1 VISEDVLL
9 FHHAISKL
17 WTLVQVFKMLLMFEV
32 FLKRS
37 RYKRISIRWSVSR
50 LTVHLVWVTKYR
62 YKVLT
67 GDIQKRCREL
77 LIQVCDA
84 EDVRILSGVV
94 SKDHIHIHVEYPPS
108 VSISNLV
115 KRMKGRASRLL
126 QKEFPVLSKRYWG
139 KHLWGIGYG
148 AWSTGNITEEIVQ
161 EYLKRHKS
169 SSNDTEDFKLD

>member
-1 VISEDVLL
+1 MSEYRYGGHTVI
-9 FHHAISKL
+9 
-17 WTLVQVFKMLLMFEV
+17 
-32 FLKRS
+32 
-37 RYKRISIRWSVSR
+37 R

-62 YKVLT
+62 NKVLT
-67 GDIQKRCREL
+67 GDIQKLCREL

-94 SKDHIHIHVEYPPS
+94 SKDHIHIHIEYPPS

-126 QKEFPVLSKRYWG
+126 QKESPVFSKRDWG
-139 KHLWGIGYG
+139 KHLWRISYG
-148 AWSTGNITEEIVQ
+148 AWSSGNITEEIVE

>member
-1 VISEDVLL
+1 MSEY
-9 FHHAISKL
+9 
-17 WTLVQVFKMLLMFEV
+17 
-32 FLKRS
+32 
-37 RYKRISIRWSVSR
+37 RYSGHTVSR

-77 LIQVCDA
+77 LIQVCDT

-94 SKDHIHIHVEYPPS
+94 SKDHVHMHIEYPPS

-115 KRMKGRASRLL
+115 KRMKGRVSRLL
-126 QKEFPVLSKRYWG
+126 QKEFTELGKRYWG

-169 SSNDTEDFKLD
+169 SSNDTDEFKLD